1 MASMSTITATMV
13 KDLLEKTG
21 AGMMD
26 CKAAL
31 AETNGDMEAAV
42 DWLRTKG
49 LAKAAKKAGRVAAE
63 GLIGLAADAK
73 TAARVEVNSET
84 DFVARNQKFQAMVS
98 AIAAVALKVKG
109 DVDKL
114 AVAKYEGGKATVA
127 ETIKEMIGSI
137 GENMT
142 LRRATHLS
150 AANGAVASYM
160 HNAIAPGLGKIG
172 VIVALESSGKPEDV
186 KALGRQVAM
195 HIAFANPQSLDVDGL
210 DKATIERERA
220 VLTEQAKESGKPAAV
235 IEKMVEGRLRKFYE
249 EVVLL
254 AQSFVH
260 DPDTTV
266 AKALEAAGKAA
277 GGPIKITAFHRFAL
291 GEGID
296 RPDSDFAAEVAAAA
310 SQS

>member
-1 MASMSTITATMV
+1 MATITATMV
-13 KDLLEKTG
+13 KDLREKTG

-31 AETNGDMEAAV
+31 NEAQGDMEAAV
-42 DWLRTKG
+42 DWLRAKG

-63 GLIGLAADAK
+63 GLIGLAANAK
-73 TAARVEVNSET
+73 QAALVEVNSET
-84 DFVARNQKFQAMVS
+84 DFVARNQKFQEMVS
-98 AIAAVALKVKG
+98 AIAAAALKVKG

-114 AVAKYEGGKATVA
+114 AVAKYGSGKATVA

-142 LRRATHLS
+142 LRRAAHLS
-150 AANGAVASYM
+150 AANGVVASYM
-160 HNAIAPGLGKIG
+160 HNTIAPGLGKIG
-172 VIVALESSGKPEDV
+172 VIVALESAGDTE
-186 KALGRQVAM
+186 ALKSFGRQIAM
-195 HIAFANPQSLDVDGL
+195 HIAAANPQAVEVGSLDKKV
-210 DKATIERERA
+210 IERERA
-220 VLTEQAKESGKPAAV
+220 VLTEQAKESGKPAQV

-254 AQSFVH
+254 AQAFVH
-260 DPDTTV
+260 DPETTV
-266 AKALEAAGKAA
+266 AKAVADAEKAA
-277 GGPIKITAFHRFAL
+277 GAPIKITGFYRYAL

-310 SQS
+310 SHS

>member
-1 MASMSTITATMV
+1 MATITATMV
-13 KDLLEKTG
+13 KDLREKTG

-31 AETNGDMEAAV
+31 NEAQGDMEVAV
-42 DWLRTKG
+42 DWLRAKG

-73 TAARVEVNSET
+73 QAALVEVNSET
-84 DFVARNQKFQAMVS
+84 DFVARNQKFQEMVS
-98 AIAAVALKVKG
+98 AIAAAALKVKG

-114 AVAKYEGGKATVA
+114 AAAKYGSGKATVA
-127 ETIKEMIGSI
+127 ETIKEMVGAI

-142 LRRATHLS
+142 LRRAAHLS
-150 AANGAVASYM
+150 AANGVVASYM
-160 HNAIAPGLGKIG
+160 HNTIAPGLGKIG
-172 VIVALESSGKPEDV
+172 VIVALESSGKPEV
-186 KALGRQVAM
+186 LKSFGRQIAM
-195 HIAFANPQSLDVDGL
+195 HIAAANPQAVEAGSL
-210 DKATIERERA
+210 DKAVIERERA
-220 VLTEQAKESGKPAAV
+220 VLTDQAKESGKPPPV

-254 AQSFVH
+254 AQAFVH
-260 DPDTTV
+260 DPETTV
-266 AKALEAAGKAA
+266 AKAVADAEKSAGA
-277 GGPIKITAFHRFAL
+277 PIKITGFYRYAL

-310 SQS
+310 SHS